1 MVNIINTY
9 WGDGEYSD
17 RRAEVC
23 KNNRGYYVQFFIA
36 DEVVEYREV
45 YAHSERYAED
55 TAENWCLGIIDDQNY

>member
-1 MVNIINTY
+1 MVNVISTY

-23 KNNRGYYVQFFIA
+23 KNNRGYFVQFFTDNVLI
-36 DEVVEYREV
+36 DYREV

-55 TAENWCLGIIDDQNY
+55 AAENWVIGVIQ

>member
-1 MVNIINTY
+1 MVNVLSTY

-23 KNNRGYYVQFFIA
+23 KNNRGYFVQLFTNNVLV
-36 DEVVEYREV
+36 DYREV

-55 TAENWCLGIIDDQNY
+55 TAENWCLGVIQ